1 MASRTKDEWV
11 MGTFGQVPK
20 IYAHLRRIASG
31 EERGARLRSYRGVT
45 AQPSSAFQPL
55 FGARALAD
63 WIREGGASVR
73 APLGY
78 GLRLR
83 WQAHWFELNWR
94 TQLERMPRGELP
106 SDPVLIVGLWRSG
119 TTVLHELV
127 SACGGWVTPQTWQC
141 FNPSTCFL
149 TGAPAR
155 SAAVKRPMDQGV
167 IASEGPQEDEF
178 ALLLL
183 GEPSI
188 YRGLIDPRRL
198 LECGAASWAGGQA
211 ALDRWQEFVR
221 GVAAGGG
228 GRLLLK
234 SPGHTFRIPTLRRLF
249 PRARFIW
256 IGRHPGEVLASNV
269 RMWTAMMSVYGLWD
283 CPDSVLPRFLHEAM
297 RACSRVLE
305 QCVAEMTREQLLW
318 VDFEALQ
325 TDPERVLRQILQFA
339 GVRPGRGEQ
348 TLTADIEAALSA
360 VPIHRGERA
369 PMPDDESVLQL
380 DRAMD
385 AARRRFGEGE
395 G

>member
-1 MASRTKDEWV
+1 VE
-11 MGTFGQVPK
+11 
-20 IYAHLRRIASG
+20 RRG
-31 EERGARLRSYRGVT
+31 GPGSYRGVT
-45 AQPSSAFQPL
+45 ARPGSVFKPL

-63 WIREGGASVR
+63 WIRGGGVPAR

-83 WQAHWFELNWR
+83 WHAHWFELNWR
-94 TQLERMPRGELP
+94 TQLERKPPAPLP
-106 SDPVLIVGLWRSG
+106 ADPVFILGLWRSG

-127 SACGGWVTPQTWQC
+127 NACGGWVTPQTWQC
-141 FNPSTCFL
+141 FHPSTCFL
-149 TGAPAR
+149 TGPPAHT
-155 SAAVKRPMDQGV
+155 AAARRPMDRGV
-167 IASEGPQEDEF
+167 IATEGPQEDEF

-183 GEPSI
+183 GEPSL

-198 LECGAASWAGGQA
+198 RECGGAAWSEDEQTTAG
-211 ALDRWQEFVR
+211 LERWQSFVA

-228 GRLLLK
+228 ARLLLK
-234 SPGHTFRIPTLRRLF
+234 SPGHTFRIPALRRLF

-269 RMWTAMMSVYGLWD
+269 RMWTAMMSVYALWD
-283 CPDSVLPRFLHEAM
+283 CPGDILREFLREAM
-297 RACSRVLE
+297 RACSSALE
-305 QCVAEMTREQLLW
+305 RCIAEIPREQMLW

-339 GVRPGRGEQ
+339 GDRRGSDQ
-348 TLTADIEAALSA
+348 RSLSADIEAALAS

-369 PMPDDESVLQL
+369 VMPDDESVLQL
-380 DRAMD
+380 DRVMG
-385 AARRRFGEGE
+385 AARRQFGEGE

>member
-1 MASRTKDEWV
+1 M
-11 MGTFGQVPK
+11 
-20 IYAHLRRIASG
+20 
-31 EERGARLRSYRGVT
+31 
-45 AQPSSAFQPL
+45 
-55 FGARALAD
+55 LAD
-63 WIREGGASVR
+63 WIREGGRPTR

-83 WQAHWFELNWR
+83 WHAHWFELNWR
-94 TQLERMPRGELP
+94 TQLERMPRGDLP
-106 SDPVLIVGLWRSG
+106 ADPVLIVGLWRSG
-119 TTVLHELV
+119 TTVLHELI

-149 TGAPAR
+149 TGAPAQ
-155 SAAVKRPMDQGV
+155 AAVRRPMDQGV
-167 IASEGPQEDEF
+167 IASQGPQEDEF

-183 GEPSI
+183 GEQSI

-198 LECGAASWAGGQA
+198 PECGVAAWSAGGGD
-211 ALDRWQEFVR
+211 LERWQEFVR
-221 GVAAGGG
+221 GIAAGG

-234 SPGHTFRIPTLRRLF
+234 SPGHTFRIPTLRKLF

-269 RMWTAMMSVYGLWD
+269 RMWTAMTDVYGLWE
-283 CPDSVLPRFLHEAM
+283 CPKEVLQKFLRDAM
-297 RACSRVLE
+297 RACSHVLE
-305 QCVAEMTREQLLW
+305 ECVAEMTREQLLW

-339 GVRPGRGEQ
+339 GERPGRSERSLA
-348 TLTADIEAALSA
+348 TDIETALSS

-380 DRAMD
+380 DRAMEV
-385 AARRRFGEGE
+385 ARRRFGEGE
-395 G
+395 S